1 MFIHSWRWFGPDDR
15 ITLDQIVQTGAKSVV
30 SALHQIPVGEAW
42 SIQDIRIRKK
52 MIEQAGLN
60 WGVVESV
67 PVHEDIKKRSG
78 QYVKYTEAYKQTLN
92 HLGREGI
99 KTICY
104 NFMPALDWSRTN
116 LAIKN
121 KDGSTSSGFTFT
133 HFAAIDLFILKRPGA
148 EESYSEEICKEAGIL
163 INGMSKKKR
172 EELEKTF
179 LLGFPGSGEA
189 FSLNEVLKR
198 IESYG
203 KMDRSEFHSNLIM
216 FLKEIVPVA
225 EEAGVLLAIH
235 PDDPPWPLMG
245 LPRAVSTLRDAEDII
260 QSVDSPAN
268 GLTFCT
274 GSFGAA
280 HSNDLPI
287 MAEKLA
293 HRINFLHI
301 RNVSRDKNFNFREEN
316 LLEGDI
322 DMLKILRTMVKED
335 KRRHKEDPGYAG
347 MPLRPDHGARIL
359 GDYQEDYYPGY
370 TLYGRLKNLAE
381 IRGLEM
387 GIRACLQDDGQII

>member
-1 MFIHSWRWFGPDDR
+1 MFIHSWRWFGPGDG
-15 ITLDQIVQTGAKSVV
+15 ITLDQILQTGATSVV
-30 SALHQIPVGEAW
+30 SALHQIPVGDAW
-42 SIQDIRIRKK
+42 PIEEIRIRKK

-67 PVHEDIKKRSG
+67 PVHEDIKKRRG
-78 QYVKYTEAYKQTLN
+78 HYIKYIEAYKQTLV
-92 HLGREGI
+92 HLGREGV

-104 NFMPALDWSRTN
+104 NFMPVLDWSRTR
-116 LAIKN
+116 LSIKN
-121 KDGSTSSGFTFT
+121 RDGSTSSGFNFI
-133 HFAAIDLFILKRPGA
+133 HFAAIDLYILKRPCA
-148 EESYSEEICKEAGIL
+148 EVSYSEEVCKEAEVL
-163 INGMSKKKR
+163 IKRLSKLDR
-172 EELEKTF
+172 EELKKTF

-189 FSLNEVLKR
+189 FSLKEVLQR
-198 IESYG
+198 IEAYG
-203 KMDRSEFHSNLIM
+203 KMDRSEYLSNLKL

-225 EEAGVLLAIH
+225 ENAGVRLAIH

-245 LPRAVSTLRDAEDII
+245 LPRAVSTLQDAVEII
-260 QSVDSPAN
+260 QCVDSPAN

-280 HSNDLPI
+280 QSNNLPKMVEI
-287 MAEKLA
+287 LA

-301 RNVSRDKNFNFREEN
+301 RNVSRDKQLNFHEEN

-322 DMLKILRTMVKED
+322 DMIQILRTMVKED
-335 KRRHKEDPGYAG
+335 LRRHKQESGYTG
-347 MPLRPDHGARIL
+347 IPVRPDHGAVIL
-359 GDYQEDYYPGY
+359 GDYQENYYPGY

-387 GIRACLQDDGQII
+387 GIRAGI